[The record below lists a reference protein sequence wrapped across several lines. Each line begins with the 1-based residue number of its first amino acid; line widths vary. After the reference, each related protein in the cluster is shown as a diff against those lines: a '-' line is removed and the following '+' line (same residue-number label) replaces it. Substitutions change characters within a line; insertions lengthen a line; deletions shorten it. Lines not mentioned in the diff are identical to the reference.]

1 MLTDL
6 QQDSK
11 APASSFADHD
21 LERLS
26 RVLIDRS
33 IDGGRDHVEISF
45 EDGWATVTGEVASTR
60 RKCDVE
66 RHVRS
71 LAGVRG
77 LTSRIEIT
85 TPVRV
90 AAWPLY
96 GD

>member
-1 MLTDL
+1 MLSDL
-6 QQDSK
+6 QQGSK
-11 APASSFADHD
+11 TPASGFTDFD

-26 RVLIDRS
+26 RVLIERS
-33 IDGGRDHVEISF
+33 IDKRRDHVEVSF

-71 LAGVRG
+71 LAGVKG
-77 LTSRIEIT
+77 ITSHIEIT
-85 TPVRV
+85 TPARI
-90 AAWPLY
+90 AAWPIY